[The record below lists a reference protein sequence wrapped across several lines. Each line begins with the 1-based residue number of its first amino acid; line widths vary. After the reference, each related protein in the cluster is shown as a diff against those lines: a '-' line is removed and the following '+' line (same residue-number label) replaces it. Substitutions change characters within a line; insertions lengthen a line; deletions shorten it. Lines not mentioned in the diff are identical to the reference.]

1 MRDNVNVHGVVI
13 DNVTMTE
20 AVDRLYSFLD
30 QEKNHSIFTPNSEIL
45 MNAQRDAEL
54 RNVLNMSDM
63 TVADG
68 AGVVLASKIL
78 GNRLVAKV
86 SGIDLVENLFLQTSK
101 KEISFF
107 FLGGKVGVAKEAK
120 EKVANSYLGVKVV
133 GYNDG
138 YFSFEE
144 EKDVIEKINS
154 SNADVLLVGLGA
166 PKQEKWIH
174 KNKDKLKV
182 KVCIGIG
189 GALDVFAG
197 QVKLAPDFFRRNGL
211 EWLYRLYKE
220 PWRFK
225 RMLNIPQFILLSLA
239 VRMGI
244 RKNPKL

>member
-1 MRDNVNVHGVVI
+1 MRDTVDVHGVMI
-13 DNVTMTE
+13 DNITMSE
-20 AVDRLYSFLD
+20 AVNRLLFFLD
-30 QEKNHSIFTPNSEIL
+30 EEKNHSVYTPNSEII
-45 MNAQRDAEL
+45 MKAHRDTEL
-54 RNVLNMSDM
+54 ENVLNMSDM
-63 TVADG
+63 TIADG

-197 QVKLAPDFFRRNGL
+197 RAKLAPDFFRRNGL

-225 RMLNIPQFILLSLA
+225 RMLELPKLVILSLA
-239 VRMGI
+239 VRIGI
-244 RKNPKL
+244 RKNLH